1 MVKLRDIA
9 LKTGLNVST
18 VSRALR
24 DSSDISAD
32 TCKHVKQVAREMGY
46 RFRRE
51 DSGRSKTIGVI
62 LPEVSS
68 HYYAELAH
76 SLSAEI
82 RKQGYNM
89 FVALSGF
96 ASEAVDEAFELLA
109 RQEVC
114 GILICYIADT
124 EAVRR
129 DGWFSERLIKSELP
143 VVLLSEIN
151 SAIPIDMIYV
161 DSDGCMHLAVDH
173 LVSLGHEKIGYIG
186 EYTSDSRY
194 RALVDYMERKGLSL
208 KPEFV
213 KRGSERFEMGGYLR
227 TKELLK
233 EKDLPTA
240 IIASYDQVAIGAL
253 KALDEAGLRVP
264 EDMSVIG
271 VDNIVM
277 DDYLAVK
284 LTSITNPAGHM
295 GIVAVKILLDSITNK
310 EDHVVQNVAL
320 QSKLIIRD
328 STSVPV
334 RKENYF

>member
-24 DSSDISAD
+24 DSSDISPD
-32 TCKHVKQVAREMGY
+32 TCKLVKKVARELGY
-46 RFRRE
+46 RFRIE
-51 DSGRSKTIGVI
+51 DKSRSKTIGVI

-76 SLSAEI
+76 SLSTEI

-89 FVALSGF
+89 FVVLSGF

-109 RQEVC
+109 QQDVC
-114 GILICYIADT
+114 GILICYFFDT
-124 EAVRR
+124 DAVRGN
-129 DGWFSERLIKSELP
+129 GWFSERLIKSEIP

-151 SAIPIDMIYV
+151 SAVPIDMIYV
-161 DSDGCMHLAVDH
+161 DSDGCMQLAVEH
-173 LVSLGHEKIGYIG
+173 LISLGHEKIGYIG
-186 EYTSDSRY
+186 EYTSDSRF
-194 RALVDYMERKGLSL
+194 RALVDYMEQKALTL

-213 KRGSERFEMGGYLR
+213 KRGAERFEIGGYLR
-227 TKELLK
+227 TKELLA
-233 EKDLPTA
+233 EKQLPSA
-240 IIASYDQVAIGAL
+240 IIACYDQVAIGVM
-253 KALDEAGLRVP
+253 KALNEAGLRVP
-264 EDMSVIG
+264 EDISVIG

-277 DDYLAVK
+277 NDYLPVK
-284 LTSITNPAGHM
+284 LTSITNPVGQM
-295 GIVAVKILLDSITNK
+295 GIVAVKLLMDSLNNR

-328 STSVPV
+328 STSVPL
-334 RKENYF
+334 K

>member
-1 MVKLRDIA
+1 
-9 LKTGLNVST
+9 
-18 VSRALR
+18 
-24 DSSDISAD
+24 
-32 TCKHVKQVAREMGY
+32 VARELGY

-51 DSGRSKTIGVI
+51 DRSRSKTIGVI

-76 SLSAEI
+76 SVSTEI

-96 ASEAVDEAFELLA
+96 ASKAVDEAFEMLA

-129 DGWFSERLIKSELP
+129 DGWFSERLIKSEIP
-143 VVLLSEIN
+143 VVLLTEIN
-151 SAIPIDMIYV
+151 SAVPLDMIYV
-161 DSDGCMHLAVDH
+161 DSSGCMQLAVDH

-186 EYTSDSRY
+186 EYTSDSRF
-194 RALVDYMERKGLSL
+194 RAMVDYMEQKGLSV

-213 KRGSERFEMGGYLR
+213 KRGAERFEIGGYLR
-227 TKELLK
+227 TKELLAEK
-233 EKDLPTA
+233 ELPTA
-240 IIASYDQVAIGAL
+240 IIACYDQVAIGVM
-253 KALDEAGLRVP
+253 KALNEAGLRVP
-264 EDMSVIG
+264 EDISVIG

-277 DDYLAVK
+277 NDYLPIK
-284 LTSITNPAGHM
+284 LTSITNPAGQI
-295 GIVAVKILLDSITNK
+295 GIVAVKLLMDSLNNK

-320 QSKLIIRD
+320 QSKLVIRD
-328 STSVPV
+328 STSVPL
-334 RKENYF
+334 R